1 MIETQKMKF
10 ILTQVVME
18 ANSEPP
24 GMPPEA
30 EVPEKLRVCFS
41 LSLKAG
47 DQKCSD
53 TNLRNAL

>member
-1 MIETQKMKF
+1 MKF